1 MIRAA
6 LGGMAAL
13 AAASSAGFYWIFMSP
28 YSQIQGE
35 FPYRGKVN
43 GSAVDG
49 KIVALTFDD
58 GPNEPYT
65 SQIAAFLDERGIK
78 ATFFQPGACVER
90 FPEVTTRL
98 ALSGHVIGSHAYSH
112 QFGRY
117 LTLRS
122 VRHEIEQA
130 DAVFAQHL
138 GALPALYRP
147 PWLLRM
153 PGVLDHL
160 RQCSLQSVSGEFC
173 HALEIF
179 QPDPTRIARRAI
191 AKVKPGSIIIFH
203 DGFDAKGG
211 NRSQTVEA
219 VKITV
224 DRLADSGYQ
233 FTTVDKLL
241 GVPAYRPLRPPSAS
255 TQPPSTQ
262 PSLHGHP

>member
-1 MIRAA
+1 MIRTA
-6 LGGMAAL
+6 LGGTAL
-13 AAASSAGFYWIFMSP
+13 AAALSGGFYWVFMSP

-35 FPYRGKVN
+35 FPYRGKMDGTV
-43 GSAVDG
+43 VDG
-49 KIVALTFDD
+49 RVMDSRAVALTFDD

-65 SQIAAFLDERGIK
+65 SQIADFLDERDIK

-90 FPEVTTRL
+90 YPEVTTRL
-98 ALSGHVIGSHAYSH
+98 ALSGHVIGSHAYFH
-112 QFGRY
+112 QFGKY

-160 RQCSLQSVSGEFC
+160 HKCSLQPVSGEFC

-179 QPDPTRIARRAI
+179 QPDPARIARRAV

-203 DGFDAKGG
+203 DGFDARGG
-211 NRSQTVEA
+211 NRLQTVEA
-219 VKITV
+219 VKITI

-241 GVPAYRPLRPPSAS
+241 GVPAYRPLRAPSAFV
-255 TQPPSTQ
+255 Q
-262 PSLHGHP
+262 PSST